1 MNKAIIVNTA
11 TASLIFSLNATAHSP
26 TKEECVEASDFI
38 RNAALSRE
46 NGIDRTTFLTK
57 IIDDF
62 ALIKSFPAE
71 LRWFVQDTED
81 EEFLLKAATEVF
93 EHPIDPDAHQRDFL
107 SACIIRTSHHW
118 KQDPARTGSGRG
130 SALRRD

>member
-1 MNKAIIVNTA
+1 MNKTAIIASTAIALIIFILNT
-11 TASLIFSLNATAHSP
+11 TAHSP
-26 TKEECVEASDFI
+26 SKEECVEASDFI

-46 NGIDRTTFLTK
+46 NGVDRTTFITK

-93 EHPIDPDAHQRDFL
+93 EHPTEPNVHQRNFL
-107 SACIIRTSHHW
+107 KACIIRTSQLEKKASW
-118 KQDPARTGSGRG
+118 K
-130 SALRRD
+130 